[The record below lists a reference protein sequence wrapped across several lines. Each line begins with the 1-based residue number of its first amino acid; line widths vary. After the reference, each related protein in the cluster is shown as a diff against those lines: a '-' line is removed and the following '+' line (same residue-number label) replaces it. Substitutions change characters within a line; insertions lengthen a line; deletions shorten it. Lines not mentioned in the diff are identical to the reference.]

1 MESICL
7 DTNVTAL
14 SICETEKL
22 MKYGNI
28 DINIHTSLLK
38 DNPFILLVGI
48 GSQLEIYLPS
58 SNVSIT
64 VSSIVELYSRTQL
77 GVQLLIY
84 NFNTFVFKCYR
95 TINLT
100 TEARYLHLP
109 QQFMALKGMISATSM
124 VQIF

>member
-14 SICETEKL
+14 SICETEKF

-77 GVQLLIY
+77 
-84 NFNTFVFKCYR
+84 
-95 TINLT
+95 LT
-100 TEARYLHLP
+100 VVD
-109 QQFMALKGMISATSM
+109 M
-124 VQIF
+124 

>member
-64 VSSIVELYSRTQL
+64 VSSIVELYSRKA
-77 GVQLLIY
+77 
-84 NFNTFVFKCYR
+84 FSC
-95 TINLT
+95 
-100 TEARYLHLP
+100 
-109 QQFMALKGMISATSM
+109 
-124 VQIF
+124 